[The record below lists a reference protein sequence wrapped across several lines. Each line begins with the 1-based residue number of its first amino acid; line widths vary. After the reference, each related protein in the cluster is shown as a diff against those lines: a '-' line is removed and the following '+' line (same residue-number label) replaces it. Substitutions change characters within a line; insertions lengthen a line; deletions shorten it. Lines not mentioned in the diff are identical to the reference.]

1 MWFFRCNFPWCLT
14 KHAVSGS
21 TSLFSKHH
29 ITWMFGIARQY
40 LSIFCLALNIAWNI
54 VVDSGKLLLCRSIK
68 ACFYWLMCTTEYALY
83 KKKKVQMKRIQLIE
97 TWNTALIFVWFIILL
112 CVRVC
117 VILSFIFANIERR
130 THFWYVFTFVWSL
143 RGRFGSKMVCLCIQ
157 VPIFHSSIYLFLRL
171 KFSSETFDDDRMLDI
186 YDKVE

>member
-21 TSLFSKHH
+21 TSIFSKHH
-29 ITWMFGIARQY
+29 ITRMFGIARQY

-83 KKKKVQMKRIQLIE
+83 KKKVQMKRIQLIE
-97 TWNTALIFVWFIILL
+97 TWNTALIFVWFITLL

-117 VILSFIFANIERR
+117 YFIIYFCKHRTTHTFLIYIYIRLKSPGSFRLENGLF
-130 THFWYVFTFVWSL
+130 
-143 RGRFGSKMVCLCIQ
+143 M
-157 VPIFHSSIYLFLRL
+157 HSSANFSFKCLPFLRL